1 MRVLL
6 RMVAPLIGVGLSAV
20 GVLLVIEVVAAWVST
35 AAATGLVV
43 PWPRW
48 RAELEHT
55 SWDHGLVTAS
65 ALGVA
70 LLGLLLLLVGLLARR
85 SDIHLTAPGS
95 EIAVTTSPRV
105 LARFV
110 GRRVRATEDVASA
123 VVTASAR
130 RISVSA
136 QSWGDDEKVVRA
148 AVGHGVDA
156 LLDELP
162 LRRRPRVSVSVQQRK
177 GPQ

>member
-6 RMVAPLIGVGLSAV
+6 RTVAPLIGVGLAAV
-20 GVLLVIEVVAAWVST
+20 GVLLVIEVVAAWVSP

-48 RAELEHT
+48 RAALEHT
-55 SWDHGLVTAS
+55 SWDQGLVTAI
-65 ALGVA
+65 AFGVA
-70 LLGLLLLLVGLLARR
+70 LFGLLLLVGLLARR
-85 SDIHLTAPGS
+85 SDIYLTAPGP

-130 RISVSA
+130 KISVSA
-136 QSWGDDEKVVRA
+136 QSWGDDEEGVRA

-156 LLDELP
+156 LL
-162 LRRRPRVSVSVQQRK
+162 
-177 GPQ
+177 